1 MYVFCLHVLMLTM
14 CLPFAHLLAQKV
26 LTVIFS
32 FFSTYFLQHSC
43 LVSCLSSMQRLP
55 SSSEAPPWP
64 LSSSLML
71 MGEQ

>member
-1 MYVFCLHVLMLTM
+1 MYVFCLHVLMFTM

-26 LTVIFS
+26 LTDIFS
-32 FFSTYFLQHSC
+32 FFPTYFLQHSC
-43 LVSCLSSMQRLP
+43 LASCLSSVQCLP

-64 LSSSLML
+64 LSSLML